1 MSTLLLRFAGPM
13 QAWGDSSRFTRRE
26 TRSEPTKSGVLGML
40 AAAQGRRR
48 TDPIEDLLSLRFG
61 VRIDQPGRIL
71 RDFQT
76 AHRSRDG
83 AVMPLSN
90 RFYLSD
96 AAFLAG
102 VQGDSGGSCTGWP
115 RPCGDR
121 PSRSISAD
129 GRAPAPPDLIQGVVD
144 VDLLTALGTHPWVA
158 SNWYRRRRGATV
170 PLSIVID
177 DDGEVR
183 GDRMAA
189 RDVPLS
195 FAPERR
201 QYAWRDV
208 IRLDQVVTVNN
219 DLAHAPEDDFF
230 GVVASA

>member
-48 TDPIEDLLSLRFG
+48 TDSIEDLLSLRFG

-102 VQGDSGGSCTGWP
+102 VQGDRDVVHGLAEALRRPTFPLYLGRRSC
-115 RPCGDR
+115 
-121 PSRSISAD
+121 
-129 GRAPAPPDLIQGVVD
+129 PAPPDLIQGVVD

-219 DLAHAPEDDFF
+219 DLARASEDDFF

>member
-83 AVMPLSN
+83 AVMPLST

-102 VQGDSGGSCTGWP
+102 VE
-115 RPCGDR
+115 GDR
-121 PSRSISAD
+121 EVVDGLAEALRRPTFPLYLGRRSC
-129 GRAPAPPDLIQGVVD
+129 PAPPDLIQGVVD
-144 VDLLTALGTHPWVA
+144 VGLLTALGTHPWVA
-158 SNWYRRRRGATV
+158 SDWYRRRRGATV

-177 DDGEVR
+177 DDGDVR
-183 GDRMAA
+183 GDRMAT

-195 FAPERR
+195 FSPERR

-208 IRLDQVVTVNN
+208 IRLDQVVTVTN
-219 DLAHAPEDDFF
+219 DLARAREDDFF